1 MAKENVSIVLTA
13 IDKTRNAFRTVAGG
27 LNKIKGAIFNVKTGI
42 SALAGATGFALLI
55 KSTISTNKEFQSLE
69 ATLKTFL
76 GSSQRASDAF
86 NVLKQFA
93 AQTPFS
99 VQEVTKS
106 FNILIA
112 QGITPSIKAL
122 DAFGN
127 IASGSGKSLQQFS
140 EAVTDAVQGE
150 FERLKEFGIKASKE
164 GDRITFTFGG
174 VQTEVKNTAEEVQGF
189 LVQLGQTKFAGATA
203 EQAKTLSGAFSNLG
217 DAFDA
222 FATAI
227 GEAGFNKAI
236 NDFSRTLSALV
247 RNSPQLAE
255 AIGQKLAGAV
265 NFLTGILKQG
275 EGGVTAFAASLSIKV
290 LEAVQGTL
298 MSLQSLTEGVDKT
311 IRFLT
316 FGLQGAGTLD
326 FSNQVQQLDLLKEK
340 LRSVAETAGMDGG
353 GAALTIDQL
362 NEKLGNVLEG
372 VGGTNEALSAGQQA
386 LKDYASSADDV
397 KANLEAAA
405 LKGVK
410 SLEDGLLGI
419 MTGSMKA
426 KDAFKAMA
434 QSIIADLARIF
445 IQKNITGSIAGAFG
459 DFFGGKTAAIGGS
472 VQRGQPVLVGERG
485 REVFVSNSSGSIIPN
500 DKLGGSGV
508 VVNQTINLSTG
519 VQQTVRAEIASLMP
533 QIADATKSA
542 VAEARMRGG
551 TFSKA
556 LGN

>member
-227 GEAGFNKAI
+227 GEAGFNKSI

-326 FSNQVQQLDLLKEK
+326 FSNQIQQLDLLKEK

-353 GAALTIDQL
+353 GAALSIDQL

-397 KANLEAAA
+397 KANLEGAA

-410 SLEDGLLGI
+410 SLEDALLSI
-419 MTGSMKA
+419 VTGSMKA
-426 KDAFKAMA
+426 KDAFKSMA
-434 QSIIADLARIF
+434 RSIIADLAQML
-445 IQKNITGSIAGAFG
+445 IQKNITGPIAGAFG
-459 DFFGGKTAAIGGS
+459 NFFGGKTAAIGGS

-485 REVFVSNSSGSIIPN
+485 REVFVSNSSGSIVAN
-500 DKLGGSGV
+500 KNMQGGGV
-508 VVNQTINLSTG
+508 TINQTINVATG
-519 VQQTVRAEIASLMP
+519 VQQTVRTEIASLMP
-533 QIADATKSA
+533 QIAEATKTA
-542 VAEARMRGG
+542 VADARMRGG

-556 LGN
+556 FG

>member
-227 GEAGFNKAI
+227 GEAGFNKSI

-397 KANLEAAA
+397 KANLEGAA
-405 LKGVK
+405 LKGVQ

-426 KDAFKAMA
+426 KDAFKSMA

-459 DFFGGKTAAIGGS
+459 NFFGGKTAAIGGS

-485 REVFVSNSSGSIIPN
+485 REVFVSNSSGSIVPN
-500 DKLGGSGV
+500 NKLGGSSV
-508 VVNQTINLSTG
+508 TINQTINVATG
-519 VQQTVRAEIASLMP
+519 VQQTVRTEIASLMP
-533 QIADATKSA
+533 QIAEATKTA
-542 VAEARMRGG
+542 VADARMRGG

-556 LGN
+556 FG

>member
-227 GEAGFNKAI
+227 GEAGFNKSI

-397 KANLEAAA
+397 KANLEGAA

-426 KDAFKAMA
+426 KDAFKSMA

-459 DFFGGKTAAIGGS
+459 NFFGGKTAAIGGS

-485 REVFVSNSSGSIIPN
+485 REVFVSNSSGSIVPN
-500 DKLGGSGV
+500 NKLGGSSV
-508 VVNQTINLSTG
+508 TINQTINVATG
-519 VQQTVRAEIASLMP
+519 VQQTVRTEIASLMP
-533 QIADATKSA
+533 QIAEATKTA
-542 VAEARMRGG
+542 VADARMRGG

-556 LGN
+556 FG

>member
-227 GEAGFNKAI
+227 GEAGFNKSI

-397 KANLEAAA
+397 KANLEGAA

-445 IQKNITGSIAGAFG
+445 IQKNITGAIAGAFG

-485 REVFVSNSSGSIIPN
+485 REVFVSNSSGSIVPN
-500 DKLGGSGV
+500 NKLGGSSV
-508 VVNQTINLSTG
+508 TINQTINVATG
-519 VQQTVRAEIASLMP
+519 VQQTVRTEIASLMP
-533 QIADATKSA
+533 QIAEATKTA
-542 VAEARMRGG
+542 VADARMRGG

-556 LGN
+556 FG